1 MKIAVIGCGN
11 MAQSLVEGFYS
22 HHKEYSFY
30 LYTPSRVRAKELAS
44 KVQGSLVED
53 FMEFKDLKID
63 YWLLGMKPQNLSDFQ
78 RDFEKLKIKNAQ
90 IISMLAATRLENLKK
105 RLQTNY
111 VTRIMPN
118 TPVKYSKGVS
128 LVSHAKEVSSE
139 QKAFLNTFLKTTSEV
154 YELSETELEKATVLS
169 GSGPAYFYLFT
180 QSLASAMAELGIDQK
195 LAINLAKQTLIG
207 AATLV
212 SEERSKD
219 LQEMIDAVTSRGG
232 VTIEAVNSFKEE
244 KLRELSLNALM
255 KAYQRSLKLSEE
267 LG

>member
-1 MKIAVIGCGN
+1 G
-11 MAQSLVEGFYS
+11 
-22 HHKEYSFY
+22 H
-30 LYTPSRVRAKELAS
+30 
-44 KVQGSLVED
+44 
-53 FMEFKDLKID
+53 
-63 YWLLGMKPQNLSDFQ
+63 
-78 RDFEKLKIKNAQ
+78 
-90 IISMLAATRLENLKK
+90 
-105 RLQTNY
+105 
-111 VTRIMPN
+111 
-118 TPVKYSKGVS
+118 
-128 LVSHAKEVSSE
+128 
-139 QKAFLNTFLKTTSEV
+139 
-154 YELSETELEKATVLS
+154 
-169 GSGPAYFYLFT
+169 AYFYLFT

-267 LG
+267 IS